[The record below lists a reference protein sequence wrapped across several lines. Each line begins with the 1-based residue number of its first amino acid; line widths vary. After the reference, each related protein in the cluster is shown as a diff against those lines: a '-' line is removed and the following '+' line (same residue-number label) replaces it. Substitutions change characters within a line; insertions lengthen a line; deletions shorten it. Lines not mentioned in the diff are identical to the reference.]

1 MQAAGQQ
8 LPGHTLPL
16 DRAQAER
23 QREVLEYSN
32 KKRME
37 EAIAA
42 EDKRDAAVPLTLA
55 RITNN
60 ITRCSFINLIIR
72 SGTAAMDLLLAG
84 KPVKNNKCYKLAVRI
99 LTMAPQD
106 DEDLLIIKKNLLLF
120 ATLSS
125 DVTLTPSKL
134 LTLYCQR
141 LVWQLHHLRFV
152 SKLDS
157 VKLKVLL
164 GGLVKEHGYKYHFG
178 NPKLGHQ
185 LEFYVS
191 REQER
196 QARLQIPDDIPT
208 MFRARDQAD
217 TAAPDISVS
226 ETQNIQPA
234 PAAARDEGGFF
245 DAVLAVN
252 ARTLGIQPPE
262 PLQEDDDVNEQWIQ
276 ALKESEVSET
286 LNPDEIEPPAITPIK
301 EYEGPRAEWTDG
313 LHVQL
318 LEHYINHAIDPFER
332 PAAAKGKAA
341 YMNNAPKDGYLWKE
355 CCLYLDSG
363 EKVLLRKFC
372 SHDNMAVQLG
382 QAKLSG
388 QTSQGLVSIID
399 EVFNDPALPRTKA
412 MLLEMKEEVMDLARH
427 YMKGGSG

>member
-1 MQAAGQQ
+1 MA
-8 LPGHTLPL
+8 
-16 DRAQAER
+16 
-23 QREVLEYSN
+23 
-32 KKRME
+32 
-37 EAIAA
+37 
-42 EDKRDAAVPLTLA
+42 
-55 RITNN
+55 
-60 ITRCSFINLIIR
+60 
-72 SGTAAMDLLLAG
+72 LLLAG

-157 VKLKVLL
+157 VKLKALL
-164 GGLVKEHGYKYHFG
+164 GGLVREHGYKYYFG
-178 NPKLGHQ
+178 NPKLRHQ
-185 LEFYVS
+185 LEFWVS

-196 QARLQIPDDIPT
+196 EARLEIPDNLPT

-226 ETQNIQPA
+226 ETLNIQPA
-234 PAAARDEGGFF
+234 PAVARDEE
-245 DAVLAVN
+245 V
-252 ARTLGIQPPE
+252 
-262 PLQEDDDVNEQWIQ
+262 DDD
-276 ALKESEVSET
+276 LSVSET
-286 LNPDEIEPPAITPIK
+286 LNPDEIEPPALTPIK

-313 LHVQL
+313 LHIQL